1 MARTPSNMIP
11 LGFEAPDFLLLDT
24 ISGVHKSFNDLHGTH
39 GTVVVFMCNHCP
51 FVVHILDRLVEI
63 AHEYLPKGIGF
74 IAISSN
80 DVANYPDDSPEKM
93 SALAK
98 AKGFPFAYLY
108 DESQAVA
115 KAYDAACTPDF
126 SVFDANKRCV
136 YRGQFD
142 RARPGNEVE
151 VTGIDLTNAL
161 DLLISG
167 NTPPAEGQ
175 IPSLGC
181 NIKWKQA

>member
-1 MARTPSNMIP
+1 MIP

-24 ISGVHKSFNDLHGTH
+24 ISGVNKSFEDLQGTH

-74 IAISSN
+74 ITVSSN

-126 SVFDANKRCV
+126 SVFDTNKRCV

-142 RARPGNEVE
+142 GARPGNDVA
-151 VTGIDLTNAL
+151 VTGIDLANAL
-161 DLLISG
+161 DLLIAG
-167 NTPPAEGQ
+167 KTPPAEGQ

>member
-1 MARTPSNMIP
+1 MIP
-11 LGFEAPDFLLLDT
+11 LGFEAPDFKLPDT
-24 ISGVHKSFNDLHGTH
+24 VSGTQKSFNELQGAH

-51 FVVHILDRLVEI
+51 FVVHILDRFVEI
-63 AHEYLPKGIGF
+63 SRECLPKGIRF

-80 DVANYPDDSPEKM
+80 DVTNYPDDSPEKM
-93 SALAK
+93 TALAK

-108 DESQAVA
+108 DESQTVA
-115 KAYDAACTPDF
+115 KAFDAACTPDF
-126 SVFDANKRCV
+126 SVFDAHKRCV

-142 RARPGNEVE
+142 AARPGNEVA
-151 VTGIDLTNAL
+151 VTGKDLTNAL
-161 DLLISG
+161 DLLIAG
-167 NTPPAEGQ
+167 KTPPTEGQ